1 MVNETAYRYLWAME
15 KAEEQKLF
23 EKLAKQGAERV
34 AHEAILDAMSERDR
48 ESAKEALR
56 QGMKP
61 SRVARALQYTDGYV
75 RKLRKDAKLPPD
87 PRYASLTPPS
97 RRNIGFG
104 SVGIGDTLEEAIA
117 NSGPI
122 DTGADLR
129 ALVMATPRQR
139 LVDLVERLRRDHA
152 EWYRSM
158 QDVVNTKGGDVTVEI
173 LVYALAEGRLSKAD
187 FVV

>member
-1 MVNETAYRYLWAME
+1 MVNETAYRYLWTMD

-23 EKLAKQGAERV
+23 DKLAKQGTERV
-34 AHEAILDAMSERDR
+34 AHEAALDAMSERDR
-48 ESAKEALR
+48 KSAKEALR
-56 QGMKP
+56 QGMRP
-61 SRVARALQYTDGYV
+61 SRVAKALQYTDGYV
-75 RKLRKDAKLPPD
+75 RRLRKEADLPPD
-87 PRYASLTPPS
+87 PRYAGLTPP
-97 RRNIGFG
+97 RRTIGMG

-139 LVDLVERLRRDHA
+139 LVDLVERLRRDHT

-173 LVYALAEGRLSKAD
+173 LVYALAEGRLSTAD

>member
-1 MVNETAYRYLWAME
+1 MVNETVYRYLWTME
-15 KAEEQKLF
+15 KAEEQALF
-23 EKLAKQGAERV
+23 DKLAKQGAERV
-34 AHEAILDAMSERDR
+34 ATEAALDAMSERDR
-48 ESAKEALR
+48 ESAKDALR
-56 QGMKP
+56 EGMRP
-61 SRVARALQYTDGYV
+61 SRIAKALQYTDGYV

-87 PRYASLTPPS
+87 PRYAALTPP

-104 SVGIGDTLEEAIA
+104 SVGIGDTVEEAIA

-158 QDVVNTKGGDVTVEI
+158 QDVVNTKDGDVTVEI